1 MKRLF
6 VVLLLPWWLL
16 LLLLPFVL
24 AVWALIAMFYLCAGI
39 LALTMVVTRALV
51 IRHEAKNARR
61 AVRAPAVTPTVTPA
75 VTPGVTP
82 GVRSSATLPT
92 EPAVLAEAVPPTED
106 VAIATPP
113 AAPPPVLPV
122 EQKRQIAYDLLSE
135 VDPDRF
141 VLVVHDLFSALGF
154 IAVSVVPG
162 RPILTM
168 ADPSMELIVVRCI
181 PFTAG
186 TEVGP
191 TILLD
196 ALGLR
201 TEFGTP
207 RLAVVSMV
215 PFTLEAEQLAA
226 RDQISLYGPTRILD
240 LVDRAGW
247 LQGSD
252 PA

>member
-51 IRHEAKNARR
+51 SRHKAKNARR
-61 AVRAPAVTPTVTPA
+61 PVRAAA

-92 EPAVLAEAVPPTED
+92 EPAVLAVAVPPTED

-113 AAPPPVLPV
+113 AVPPAVLPV

-168 ADPSMELIVVRCI
+168 ADPSMELVIVRCI
-181 PFTAG
+181 PFAAG

-191 TILLD
+191 TLLVD

-226 RDQISLYGPTRILD
+226 RDQISLYGPNRILD
-240 LVDRAGW
+240 LLDRAGW

-252 PA
+252 PV

>member
-75 VTPGVTP
+75 L
-82 GVRSSATLPT
+82 RASATLPT

-113 AAPPPVLPV
+113 AASAAVLPV

-247 LQGSD
+247 LKGSD